1 MDNNNNMNSA
11 AAFRN
16 DIKKKAAEHKSLTIE
31 ERVAK
36 LARPATNVV
45 HHKIVAKTNTR
56 ADFTKVNVSMEPKV
70 RANRE
75 EYQAAAADGYKG
87 YYKD

>member
-1 MDNNNNMNSA
+1 MNNNKPNSA
-11 AAFRN
+11 DFFRN
-16 DIKKKAAEHKSLTIE
+16 NIKKSAEHPNINNSIE

-45 HHKIVAKTNTR
+45 HRKIVVKTLTPEDI
-56 ADFTKVNVSMEPKV
+56 AEVNASIEQKV

-75 EYQAAAADGYKG
+75 DYQAAKAAGFKG

>member
-11 AAFRN
+11 TTFRN
-16 DIKKKAAEHKSLTIE
+16 DIKKKAEPESLSIE

-45 HHKIVAKTNTR
+45 HHKIVVKTNTR
-56 ADFTKVNVSMEPKV
+56 ADFTKVNVSIEPKV

-75 EYQAAAADGYKG
+75 EYQTAAADGYRG

>member
-11 AAFRN
+11 ATFRN
-16 DIKKKAAEHKSLTIE
+16 DIKKKAEPESLSIE

-56 ADFTKVNVSMEPKV
+56 ADFAKVNVSIEPKV